1 MFPIP
6 GSNVSR
12 TDRVLFQTESS
23 KTYRTRAGVIC
34 LYINAWLSNSS
45 IFIWPKNEE
54 MTIQLFVWIFT
65 ICCYFQIVDFFVY
78 VQMSNRRRWLSDSL
92 IIFRVRYNAHPQFYL
107 PVPTLIFLEV
117 LNSRNDCWTRFWNAT
132 KMWDILNDD
141 QDFYILTTMCP
152 FYSTTWC
159 WQLCNKVFIP
169 DIEKHL

>member
-1 MFPIP
+1 
-6 GSNVSR
+6 
-12 TDRVLFQTESS
+12 
-23 KTYRTRAGVIC
+23 
-34 LYINAWLSNSS
+34 
-45 IFIWPKNEE
+45 

-132 KMWDILNDD
+132 KMWDILNDS
-141 QDFYILTTMCP
+141 QDFYILTTMCLFRQPDADNCVTKFLFQISRNTCNIKIYP
-152 FYSTTWC
+152 FQQNLWTNTHNEIYLPIVLNLVENTYMKW
-159 WQLCNKVFIP
+159 
-169 DIEKHL
+169 

>member
-1 MFPIP
+1 MCFRSP

-12 TDRVLFQTESS
+12 TDRVLFQTESF
-23 KTYRTRAGVIC
+23 KTYRTRADVIC

-132 KMWDILNDD
+132 KM
-141 QDFYILTTMCP
+141 
-152 FYSTTWC
+152 
-159 WQLCNKVFIP
+159 
-169 DIEKHL
+169 